1 MLRSKIK
8 LITDYDIMLCS
19 IAIKKELPHK
29 PRHAKITIINDEFE
43 NRVRQHLEILIYQ
56 KVTYIP
62 STQTAIT

>member
-1 MLRSKIK
+1 
-8 LITDYDIMLCS
+8 MLCS
-19 IAIKKELPHK
+19 ISIKKELPHK

-43 NRVRQHLEILIYQ
+43 NRVRQHVEILIYQ